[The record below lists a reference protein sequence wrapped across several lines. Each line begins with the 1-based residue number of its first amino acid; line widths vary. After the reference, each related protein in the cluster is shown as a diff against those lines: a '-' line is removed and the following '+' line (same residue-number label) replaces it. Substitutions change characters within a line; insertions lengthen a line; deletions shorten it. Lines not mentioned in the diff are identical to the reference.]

1 MKNLGLLIICIL
13 ITACGKDVINEKS
26 SFNIFEKQSIK
37 FKASSEDTDNQI
49 ITLGSGRLVL
59 KKVRLPLENDYL
71 NANAKITL
79 VSTGDPWDKS
89 GSFFMIPAQSEY
101 LMQDLADDNAEF
113 PGIKKFT
120 NHKKAFYPPLELL
133 RFITPFGVGYFNT
146 QECCEKLKP
155 VYIAR
160 WEDDISWNE
169 DISHLLPVL
178 KGEILFGVF
187 IDTWSD
193 KGWEIEVSIEF
204 SEPGYYKKPKSQNI
218 VSLINTTPFA
228 PGQNGYDQF
237 DAKPLTASFELEE
250 DADEV
255 MLYYLTTGHGG
266 HGTGDEFVKKTNV
279 ISLNNQVIKEF
290 IPWRDDCASY
300 RRFNPSS
307 GVWTETTKW
316 KGEEIEERIA
326 SSDYSRSGWCPGS
339 KVTPKKISLGKLA
352 KGRHEVTVYIPNAQ
366 ITTET
371 EFNFWNVAAYII
383 Y

>member
-1 MKNLGLLIICIL
+1 M
-13 ITACGKDVINEKS
+13 
-26 SFNIFEKQSIK
+26 
-37 FKASSEDTDNQI
+37 
-49 ITLGSGRLVL
+49 
-59 KKVRLPLENDYL
+59 
-71 NANAKITL
+71 
-79 VSTGDPWDKS
+79 
-89 GSFFMIPAQSEY
+89 
-101 LMQDLADDNAEF
+101 
-113 PGIKKFT
+113 
-120 NHKKAFYPPLELL
+120 
-133 RFITPFGVGYFNT
+133 
-146 QECCEKLKP
+146 
-155 VYIAR
+155 
-160 WEDDISWNE
+160 
-169 DISHLLPVL
+169 
-178 KGEILFGVF
+178 
-187 IDTWSD
+187 
-193 KGWEIEVSIEF
+193 
-204 SEPGYYKKPKSQNI
+204 
-218 VSLINTTPFA
+218 INTTPFA

-339 KVTPKKISLGKLA
+339 KVTPKKISLGKLP

-366 ITTET
+366 KTTET
-371 EFNFWNVAAYII
+371 EFNFWNVAAYIV